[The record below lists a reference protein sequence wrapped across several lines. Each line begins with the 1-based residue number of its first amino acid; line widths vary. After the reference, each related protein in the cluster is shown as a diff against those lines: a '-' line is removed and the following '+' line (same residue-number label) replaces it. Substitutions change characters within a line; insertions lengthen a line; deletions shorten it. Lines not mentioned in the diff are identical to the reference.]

1 MESHPCANPTFPPGL
16 PLLAGCT
23 YIQMWIIVYVCIF
36 CLIFLSFFQTCH
48 LFISGCAVSL
58 FCARASCGG
67 GGRLPSSAV
76 HRVRASVA
84 GALASSPR
92 GT

>member
-36 CLIFLSFFQTCH
+36 CLIFLSFFFSN
-48 LFISGCAVSL
+48 LSFIYFRLCRVLVLCAGFL
-58 FCARASCGG
+58 R
-67 GGRLPSSAV
+67 GRRQA
-76 HRVRASVA
+76 
-84 GALASSPR
+84 AL
-92 GT
+92 